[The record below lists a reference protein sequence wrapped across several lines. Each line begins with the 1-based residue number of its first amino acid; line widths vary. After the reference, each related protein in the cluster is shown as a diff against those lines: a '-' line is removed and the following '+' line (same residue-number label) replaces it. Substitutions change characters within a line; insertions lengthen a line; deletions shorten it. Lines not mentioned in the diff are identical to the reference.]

1 MILRFEESFE
11 KDLLKLK
18 DKKVKK
24 KLTQV
29 IQNLKRA
36 EKLDE
41 ISNLK
46 KLEGYKYF
54 YRIRLG
60 NYRIGLEKDKVIV
73 IITRILLRKDIYK
86 YFP

>member
-36 EKLDE
+36 EKLHE

-60 NYRIGLEKDKVIV
+60 NYRIGLEKGKDIL

>member
-36 EKLDE
+36 EKLQE

-46 KLEGYKYF
+46 
-54 YRIRLG
+54 
-60 NYRIGLEKDKVIV
+60 N
-73 IITRILLRKDIYK
+73 
-86 YFP
+86 